1 MLWAKGNN
9 GTISFDGRTI
19 IIERRGFIAR
29 VFVGGGGGNKTIHI
43 TSVTAV
49 QWKNA
54 SFIAGFI
61 QLTISGGSDFRAR
74 SGKNRRDALL
84 DEYSVT
90 FQARQQA
97 AFEQVRDAIQQAIT
111 AQHTPQAPAPTPP
124 AAAPP
129 IADELT
135 KLAALR
141 DQGVLTD
148 QDFEQAKNRL
158 LGR

>member
-1 MLWAKGNN
+1 M
-9 GTISFDGRTI
+9 IP
-19 IIERRGFIAR
+19 
-29 VFVGGGGGNKTIHI
+29 I

-74 SGKNRRDALL
+74 SGKSRRDALL

-90 FQARQQA
+90 FQAKRQA

-111 AQHTPQAPAPTPP
+111 AQHAPQPTAHPTPP
-124 AAAPP
+124 TAAPS

-148 QDFEQAKNRL
+148 QDFEPCKEPTAWRVATVAVVPRRR
-158 LGR
+158 G